1 MRARLP
7 ATVTTEELPMPMKSR
22 SGTVR
27 IKYPFIKSHRKE
39 FTRQAMC
46 RILGVA
52 PSGYNRANHRNS
64 PRCRSE
70 RQPISVYLRDCTC
83 WLVRAVHATDTFFAR
98 PPGSSKPVGSS
109 QSSTSGCLPI
119 ACAIAT
125 RCCSPPD
132 ICAGKWSIVTSCTCA
147 TARECGGDL
156 HARRAEA
163 RVFARPS
170 SVVWQNG
177 HTDTSPSLSARGT

>member
-52 PSGYNRANHRNS
+52 PSGYNRATHRNS

-70 RQPISVYLRDCTC
+70 RQSI
-83 WLVRAVHATDTFFAR
+83 LV
-98 PPGSSKPVGSS
+98 
-109 QSSTSGCLPI
+109 
-119 ACAIAT
+119 
-125 RCCSPPD
+125 
-132 ICAGKWSIVTSCTCA
+132 
-147 TARECGGDL
+147 
-156 HARRAEA
+156 
-163 RVFARPS
+163 
-170 SVVWQNG
+170 
-177 HTDTSPSLSARGT
+177 